1 MTHLQRAGLGRL
13 DLDMA
18 KRPATG
24 RKTLSEANLAALGA
38 DRLAALLIEVADGD
52 LKRRLRMELAAE
64 VGAPDLA
71 LELDKRLNSLAA
83 SRARVSWRKRPE
95 LLADLQM
102 LRRMIVGRLGPMD
115 GKLALDRLAAWFDLY
130 PSLAARVKDP
140 KGELTLVFDAASAD
154 LMSLASKV
162 GADVAGPL
170 LTDALSTRL
179 SEWASWVGRG
189 ASAMSPALARR
200 LLSDL
205 TTARPRP
212 TGRLAL
218 VVRKLADRAGD
229 IDAWILAIPDDDRR
243 KPEVAAEIA
252 RRLAQCGRAAEAR
265 GALEAS
271 RIEPPPASRW
281 GRGKVAERPALPD
294 SWRAAEIAVLEAEG
308 RADEATEARWSLFE
322 RTLSE
327 DTLRTLLAGLADFE
341 DVIALDRAFAIAAA
355 FVDPMKGLAFLM
367 NWPAHREAAG
377 MVLTRRDELR
387 GSVDDTPL
395 WAARL
400 AGRYPDAAVLLLRAR
415 ALALVRLGDGVT
427 EEVDGLVAEAEAL
440 AGGAGSGTLETHA
453 AFVEGLRVIAA
464 PRRPVWR

>member
-1 MTHLQRAGLGRL
+1 
-13 DLDMA
+13 MA
-18 KRPATG
+18 KRPATS
-24 RKTLSEANLAALGA
+24 RKILSEANLAALGA

-64 VGAPDLA
+64 VGPPDLA
-71 LELDKRLNSLAA
+71 LELDKRLTALGA

-115 GKLALDRLAAWFDLY
+115 ARLALDRLVVWFDLY
-130 PSLAARVKDP
+130 PSLTARVKDP
-140 KGELTLVFDAASAD
+140 KGELTLVFDAAAVD
-154 LMSLASKV
+154 LASLASAV
-162 GADVAGPL
+162 GPEVAGPV

-189 ASAMSPALARR
+189 AAALSPALARR
-200 LLSDL
+200 LLMDL
-205 TTARPRP
+205 TRDRPRP

-229 IDAWILAIPDDDRR
+229 IDAWMLAIPDDDLR

-252 RRLAQCGRAAEAR
+252 RRLAQAGRAEEAR
-265 GALEAS
+265 RALDAS

-294 SWRAAEIAVLEAEG
+294 SWYAAEIAVLEAEG
-308 RADEATEARWSLFE
+308 RSDEAREARWTLFE

-327 DTLRTLLAGLADFE
+327 DTLRTLLAGLADFD
-341 DVIALDRAFAIAAA
+341 DVIALDRAFATAGA

-367 NWPAHREAAG
+367 NWPAHREAAD
-377 MVLTRRDELR
+377 MVLARRDELR
-387 GSVDDTPL
+387 GGVDDTPL

-400 AGRYPDAAVLLLRAR
+400 AGRYPEAAVVLLRAR
-415 ALALVRLGDGVT
+415 ARALVRFGDGMT
-427 EEVDGLVAEAEAL
+427 EEVEGLVGEAEVL
-440 AGGAGSGTLETHA
+440 AASAGSRTLESHTT
-453 AFVEGLRVIAA
+453 FVEGLKALAA
-464 PRRPVWR
+464 PKRPVWR